1 MYVFVVLHQR
11 GFFLWE
17 ALGCS
22 RAGEILKTVTF
33 QACGGSEKRQRA
45 AAEVDVG
52 MK

>member
-1 MYVFVVLHQR
+1 M
-11 GFFLWE
+11 GGI

-22 RAGEILKTVTF
+22 RPGEILKMATF
-33 QACGGSEKRQRA
+33 QARGGSEKGQRA

>member
-1 MYVFVVLHQR
+1 MYVFVVLRQR
-11 GFFLWE
+11 GFFRWE

-22 RAGEILKTVTF
+22 QPGKILLTATF
-33 QACGGSEKRQRA
+33 QACGGSEKGQRA